1 MGKKTLIIT
10 CYQYVHIL
18 FVIIKKRTF
27 QGHHFRLEVAQVVDP
42 PLEEANLEVV
52 YAIYV
57 TGQALISSSLQ
68 IQLFAF
74 GQAVFGRCF
83 KTECPQ
89 GF

>member
-1 MGKKTLIIT
+1 
-10 CYQYVHIL
+10 
-18 FVIIKKRTF
+18 
-27 QGHHFRLEVAQVVDP
+27 LEVAQVVDP